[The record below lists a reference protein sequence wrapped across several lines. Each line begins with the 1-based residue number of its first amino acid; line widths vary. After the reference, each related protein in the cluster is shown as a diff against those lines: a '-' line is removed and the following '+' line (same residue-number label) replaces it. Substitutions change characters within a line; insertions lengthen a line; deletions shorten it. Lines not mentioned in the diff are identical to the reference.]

1 MPRRLASADT
11 AWIGWIV
18 FVLEPKGK
26 MRVHPDPELEGKSE
40 LDLKDVNGKPIIRG
54 IIGAATALP
63 SKPEGWY
70 HYQWPVP
77 GGLLPR
83 WKSTYARLVTAPS
96 GREQRQHGEQ

>member
-1 MPRRLASADT
+1 
-11 AWIGWIV
+11 
-18 FVLEPKGK
+18 VLEPKGK